1 MQVSFV
7 FISLNKPFKTE
18 GFVNHHTIARYST
31 VSIEELVQEIN
42 TVNHAWKVACQ
53 IEIADSLT
61 TIAQSLRNLKTRL
74 QVRLLRSYAPEKVYL
89 QLDLDTQGEELYGL
103 ILREPVENYR
113 DAAHLPVRIAQSVLT
128 PQEIKKFTRI

>member
-1 MQVSFV
+1 M
-7 FISLNKPFKTE
+7 I
-18 GFVNHHTIARYST
+18 HHTT

-42 TVNHAWKVACQ
+42 TVNHAWKVASQ

-61 TIAQSLRNLKTRL
+61 TIAQSLGNLKTRL

-103 ILREPVENYR
+103 ILCEPVENYWN
-113 DAAHLPVRIAQSVLT
+113 AAHLPVRIAQSVLT